1 MFIGKYY
8 CNNKASAQLKQAY
21 ENRNL
26 IYIETI
32 LIPHTSTPKV
42 NKNYN
47 TWQVWKEHQTKTK
60 EVDALNIS
68 LTRSLN
74 GQPKTHEEM
83 KAYTFRSEAVA
94 NAIHTVNKRINP
106 TH

>member
-1 MFIGKYY
+1 LTK
-8 CNNKASAQLKQAY
+8 
-21 ENRNL
+21 
-26 IYIETI
+26 
-32 LIPHTSTPKV
+32 KV

-60 EVDALNIS
+60 EGWSQRRCVAPRLSNRGDTLNIS
-68 LTRSLN
+68 LIRSLN

-94 NAIHTVNKRINP
+94 NAIHAVNKRINP
-106 TH
+106 TR